1 MELNINKKDKIHF
14 IGIGGIGMSGIALIL
29 KKMGYD
35 VQGSD
40 TSKKNKNLISL
51 KKNGIKL
58 FYDHDKSNIK
68 NSKIVVISTAIHASN
83 IELKHAYKKNILV
96 IKRAD
101 MLAHIISLKKNIV
114 ISGSHGKTTITSLVS
129 TILKDANFKPTIIN
143 GGIINSIKTNA
154 TLGDGEWSVIE
165 ADESDGSFLKFNN
178 TIAIASNID
187 HEHIEFYKS
196 FKNLKNQFNLFLNK
210 TPLFGKNIICLD
222 DNNLKKIKLV
232 SKMQNFLTYGLNPKA
247 DFNPININFFD
258 MKICFDL
265 KINLKKKIY
274 Y

>member
-101 MLAHIISLKKNIV
+101 MLAHIISLKKKYCNFR
-114 ISGSHGKTTITSLVS
+114 ISWKNHNHFFSFN
-129 TILKDANFKPTIIN
+129 DFKRC
-143 GGIINSIKTNA
+143 
-154 TLGDGEWSVIE
+154 
-165 ADESDGSFLKFNN
+165 
-178 TIAIASNID
+178 
-187 HEHIEFYKS
+187 
-196 FKNLKNQFNLFLNK
+196 QFQAYN
-210 TPLFGKNIICLD
+210 
-222 DNNLKKIKLV
+222 
-232 SKMQNFLTYGLNPKA
+232 Y
-247 DFNPININFFD
+247 
-258 MKICFDL
+258 
-265 KINLKKKIY
+265 
-274 Y
+274 

>member
-68 NSKIVVISTAIHASN
+68 NSKIVVISTAIQASN

-247 DFNPININFFD
+247 DSNPININFFD
-258 MKICFDL
+258 IVILENC
-265 KINLKKKIY
+265 IVY
-274 Y
+274 